1 MLNFF
6 LNVLDKY
13 GMDTV
18 QIGVIVFF
26 GWKIAQN
33 HLKHIQDKL
42 NEVCGIVKK
51 FEQELG
57 LIKERIAKVEGKL
70 E

>member
-26 GWKIAQN
+26 GWKIMTN
-33 HLKHIQDKL
+33 HLAHLRKSLEDVCQKL
-42 NEVCGIVKK
+42 DIHETSLNR
-51 FEQELG
+51 LT
-57 LIKERIAKVEGKL
+57 ERIAKIEGKL